1 MPPLEG
7 DTEEFDMLSKE
18 SDEEGKKR
26 KSSKSCNTKQT
37 VNQAPNITSTSKSW
51 KQFMQIRKQNQIN
64 KPTKNVYI
72 NLFKYS

>member
-1 MPPLEG
+1 M
-7 DTEEFDMLSKE
+7 
-18 SDEEGKKR
+18 